1 MRNDLLKLIE
11 ELEQARKYVPLFGS
25 SKEAISLASREEG
38 KTLSEY
44 KAQAE
49 KDTDRLAKECE
60 NLFEQ
65 AVILF
70 GKNNIRYDSLVLT
83 TKTGLLCDSD
93 FIYGL
98 ERNYD
103 KYDSEEKFYV
113 GGAIIGET
121 VVAIDGISNVILDNI
136 GKNVSLA
143 CVPMHFSI
151 NTAKSIA
158 HDYDGTEIFS
168 LYDCI
173 EEKYLDSTARGKID
187 ELCKKNISGVVNFNK
202 FVQIVKS
209 LGYDVSFTLGYQRMN
224 IRNYERNL
232 RDFSF
237 NNGVEIS
244 FDFDEAE
251 SAMNIRLKR

>member
-1 MRNDLLKLIE
+1 MRNDLLKLKE

-25 SKEAISLASREEG
+25 SKEAISLSSRDEG

-44 KAQAE
+44 KAQAK
-49 KDTDRLAKECE
+49 KDTDSLAKECE

-65 AVILF
+65 AIILF
-70 GKNNIRYDSLVLT
+70 GKNNIQYDSLVLT

-121 VVAIDGISNVILDNI
+121 VVAIDGISNAILDNI
-136 GKNVSLA
+136 SKNVSLA
-143 CVPMHFSI
+143 CVPMSFSI
-151 NTAKSIA
+151 NTAKCRA
-158 HDYDGTEIFS
+158 HNYDGSEFFS

-173 EEKYLDSTARGKID
+173 QEGRFDSTVRDKIN
-187 ELCKKNISGVVNFNK
+187 ELCEINIFGVVNFNK
-202 FVQIVKS
+202 FAQKIKS
-209 LGYDVSFTLGYQRMN
+209 LGYDVSFTLGYQGMN

-251 SAMNIRLKR
+251 SEMKRKLKR

>member
-1 MRNDLLKLIE
+1 MRNDLLKLKE

-49 KDTDRLAKECE
+49 KDTDRLAKDCE

-143 CVPMHFSI
+143 CVPMRFSI
-151 NTAKSIA
+151 NTAKSRA
-158 HDYDGTEIFS
+158 HDYDGTEFFS

-173 EEKYLDSTARGKID
+173 EEKYLDSAARGKID

-251 SAMNIRLKR
+251 SGMKRRLKR

>member
-158 HDYDGTEIFS
+158 HDYDGTEFFS

-251 SAMNIRLKR
+251 SAMKRRLKR